1 MATTLKNAFF
11 RARFVSLLFVT
22 LLISLFPI
30 TALGQ
35 IRIAEV
41 EFNGQSVSQVT
52 ISVAKPRERP
62 ASIPVK
68 PQDAFPSGTIFQIPA
83 STVVWLISTNNNRQR
98 LGPGSKHQAT
108 VSPKGESHQTFV
120 GQVTHYVTNLL
131 NFYKASGS
139 TPKYQAAVGGTIF
152 TVEAVGKDVKFNTTE
167 GRVAVR
173 SKVPL
178 TISEAAKVERKKE
191 RELTTTQVTYLS
203 EGDSEQLFNHNSSE
217 QVTYATY
224 AEAIAVYQQQLD
236 QAFDDGVNAGYLVD
250 GYITLGALYLDNGE
264 PEQAIDP
271 LERAVQ
277 LLEEIDPDD
286 PFIAED
292 YLTLAEAYY
301 YSDDEA
307 GGDES
312 WNTAVDILEEEVPYY
327 EEEYRY
333 FLEEEDDDTA
343 WSIGQDL
350 ADMYDTLGWAYEL
363 VEDYDQAEEYYQL
376 LDELEAELETL

>member
-1 MATTLKNAFF
+1 M
-11 RARFVSLLFVT
+11 
-22 LLISLFPI
+22 
-30 TALGQ
+30 
-35 IRIAEV
+35 IAEV
-41 EFNGQSVSQVT
+41 EFNGQRTSSVE
-52 ISVAKPRERP
+52 IIIAKPKERP
-62 ASIPVK
+62 APANVK

-83 STVVWLISTNNNRQR
+83 NTVVWLSTNNNRQR

-120 GQVTHYVTNLL
+120 GQVTHYVSNLL
-131 NFYKASGS
+131 NFYKASGP
-139 TPKYQAAVGGTIF
+139 TPKYQGAVEGTIF

-167 GRVAVR
+167 GRVAIQ

-224 AEAIAVYQQQLD
+224 AEAIAIYQQQLD
-236 QAFDDGVNAGYLVD
+236 QAFDDGVDAGYLVD
-250 GYITLGALYLDNGE
+250 GYMTLGALYLDNGE

-277 LLEEIDPDD
+277 LLKEIDPDD

-307 GGDES
+307 GGDEN
-312 WNTAVDILEEEVPYY
+312 WNIAVDILKEEVPYY

-333 FLEEEDDDTA
+333 FLEEEDNDTA

-363 VEDYDQAEEYYQL
+363 VEDYDQAEEYYQR